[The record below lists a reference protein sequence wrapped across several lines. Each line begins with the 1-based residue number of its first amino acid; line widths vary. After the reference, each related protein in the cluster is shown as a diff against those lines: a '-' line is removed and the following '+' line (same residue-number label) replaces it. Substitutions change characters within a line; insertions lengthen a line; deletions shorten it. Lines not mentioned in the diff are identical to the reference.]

1 MVPGHPN
8 WYGKLNRCC
17 WEGDLK
23 TTFCSRMTMKPESP
37 TFAAC
42 NLLSSS
48 TRMQA
53 VDVPCSKIEQLLIFV
68 AASSHISDHKH
79 VPPQHCD
86 LLHTPDNAQSTEDCQ
101 P

>member
-17 WEGDLK
+17 WEGDLN
-23 TTFCSRMTMKPESP
+23 TTFCCRTTMKPESP

-53 VDVPCSKIEQLLIFV
+53 VDVPCSRNEQLLIFV
-68 AASSHISDHKH
+68 AVNDHKH
-79 VPPQHCD
+79 VPSQHHG
-86 LLHTPDNAQSTEDCQ
+86 LLHVSNKCTLK
-101 P
+101 